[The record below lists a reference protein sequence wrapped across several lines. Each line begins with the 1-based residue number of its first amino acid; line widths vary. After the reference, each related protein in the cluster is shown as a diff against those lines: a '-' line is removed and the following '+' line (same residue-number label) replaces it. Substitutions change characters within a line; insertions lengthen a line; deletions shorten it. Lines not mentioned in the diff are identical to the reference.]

1 MAHFVPL
8 YRHEICQKI
17 YTAVFSGNNHTHG
30 KYVNWDYFYSL
41 GNSINALISVIWVI
55 CLLEFN
61 NPCRKRLTLVQVF
74 GVGWEQKGVG
84 SIFSEIRPLQN
95 RMTRRQGILEI
106 LYFITTNIQLCNVNM
121 KLLNIHYNVPN

>member
-1 MAHFVPL
+1 MPL
-8 YRHEICQKI
+8 YRHEICQI
-17 YTAVFSGNNHTHG
+17 YTAGFSGKNYTHG
-30 KYVNWDYFYSL
+30 KYINWDNFYSL
-41 GNSINALISVIWVI
+41 RNSMNALISVILVI

-61 NPCRKRLTLVQVF
+61 NLCRKRLTLVQLF
-74 GVGWEQKGVG
+74 GAGWEQKGVG

-121 KLLNIHYNVPN
+121 KLLVIHYNVPN